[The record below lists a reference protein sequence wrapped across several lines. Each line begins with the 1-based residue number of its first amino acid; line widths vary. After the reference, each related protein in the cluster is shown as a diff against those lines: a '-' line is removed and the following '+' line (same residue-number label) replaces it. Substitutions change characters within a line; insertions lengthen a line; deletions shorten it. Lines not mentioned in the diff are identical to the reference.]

1 MKKFFS
7 DIFFD
12 FSLLLILGF
21 SFYVKENFNSIFV
34 FFVFAFFIYLITIRI
49 LMAFFQNGILNDY
62 VLSSIKDLN
71 DKKYKYILRN
81 IILYSLY
88 ISLSSL
94 FLDYTVG
101 KIVVACLTFLAF
113 VDLVLIPFKSLKKLK

>member
-7 DIFFD
+7 DNILD
-12 FSLLLILGF
+12 FAFLLILGF

-34 FFVFAFFIYLITIRI
+34 FFVFAFFIYLMTIRI

-62 VLSSIKDLN
+62 VLSGIKDLN

-88 ISLSSL
+88 IGLSSL
-94 FLDYTVG
+94 FLNYTVG
-101 KIVVACLTFLAF
+101 KIVVSCLTFLAF
-113 VDLVLIPFKSLKKLK
+113 VDLVFIPFKSLKKLK